1 MEVHSTVTDITFLDN
16 FFNIQVVAPRRI
28 CNVLVVLILCMITWS
43 PLPYFT
49 GKKEDWLFL
58 APVLLI

>member
-28 CNVLVVLILCMITWS
+28 CNVLVVLVLCMIT
-43 PLPYFT
+43 
-49 GKKEDWLFL
+49 
-58 APVLLI
+58 